1 MGEQGRRDGGEE
13 GEGFS
18 ASEKRAGGGWCG
30 EGCAGPCPAPPCGW
44 VSQPAAGL
52 EETAA
57 AFPTGRPGFLSQL
70 GPLPARGP
78 WVGDLTITEGG

>member
-1 MGEQGRRDGGEE
+1 MGEQGRRDGGRK
-13 GEGFS
+13 GR
-18 ASEKRAGGGWCG
+18 ASQPQSREWAVGGAERAVR
-30 EGCAGPCPAPPCGW
+30 GPAQLLPADGRPP
-44 VSQPAAGL
+44 PAAGL